1 MGPHEQ
7 DGDLANSASLS
18 PPDDESARKKRSH
31 PAKPALTSAD
41 RDLHQVPDRGSHQE
55 DRGARHLDPAGLTVA
70 AVGSEAAD
78 ADGAAAAAEEALFE
92 GEISPFTDAGDE
104 VEEDLSEISAVLM
117 EIEAASP

>member
-7 DGDLANSASLS
+7 DGDLTNSASLS
-18 PPDDESARKKRSH
+18 PPEDESARKKRSH

-55 DRGARHLDPAGLTVA
+55 RGARHLDLAGLTVA

-92 GEISPFTDAGDE
+92 GELSPFTDAGDE

>member
-7 DGDLANSASLS
+7 DGDLTNSASLS
-18 PPDDESARKKRSH
+18 PPEDESARKKRSH

-41 RDLHQVPDRGSHQE
+41 RDLHQVPDRGSHQ

-92 GEISPFTDAGDE
+92 GELSPFTDAGDE

>member
-1 MGPHEQ
+1 M
-7 DGDLANSASLS
+7 NSERRLS
-18 PPDDESARKKRSH
+18 PAEDESARKKRSH
-31 PAKPALTSAD
+31 PSKPALTSAD

>member
-1 MGPHEQ
+1 M
-7 DGDLANSASLS
+7 NSERRVS
-18 PPDDESARKKRSH
+18 PAEDESARKKRSH
-31 PAKPALTSAD
+31 TAKPALTSAD
-41 RDLHQVPDRGSHQE
+41 RDLHQVPDRGSHQ

-92 GEISPFTDAGDE
+92 GEISSPLTDAGDD
-104 VEEDLSEISAVLM
+104 VEDLTEISAVLM

>member
-18 PPDDESARKKRSH
+18 PPEDESARKKRSH

-55 DRGARHLDPAGLTVA
+55 DRGARHLGPAGLTVA

-92 GEISPFTDAGDE
+92 GEISSPLTDAGDD
-104 VEEDLSEISAVLM
+104 VEDLTEISAVLM